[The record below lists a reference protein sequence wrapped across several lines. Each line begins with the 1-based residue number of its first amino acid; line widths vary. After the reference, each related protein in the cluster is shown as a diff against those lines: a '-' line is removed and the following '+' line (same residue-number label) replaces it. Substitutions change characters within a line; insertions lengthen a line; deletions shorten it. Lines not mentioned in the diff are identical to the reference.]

1 MSLSLWQRTKIY
13 RSFAQ
18 KPIQVFVSNLY
29 LQIYSPLATNFTY
42 RYPQSRL
49 RYCSFLVSLTKSSKE
64 EQKIDK
70 QIIIGRKNRFRPDKW
85 GICMPISCL
94 HSDALPYHPWEW
106 VRWGMAHCEKYF
118 LCCTKSL
125 KIAIFFPLI
134 NSTLLASISTNFLKT
149 TISLLNVLIADNL
162 FWVERKDCLYLITLK
177 KKFSDQNIRYW
188 DRCTSKM
195 SRNWC
200 YNSIPYY

>member
-70 QIIIGRKNRFRPDKW
+70 QIIIRRKNRFRPDKW

-106 VRWGMAHCEKYF
+106 VRWGMAHCEKCF
-118 LCCTKSL
+118 LLFYEWWVKL
-125 KIAIFFPLI
+125 KNCHFFPTYLFYTI
-134 NSTLLASISTNFLKT
+134 ISTDFYQFSTDN
-149 TISLLNVLIADNL
+149 NLIIEC
-162 FWVERKDCLYLITLK
+162 FHCW
-177 KKFSDQNIRYW
+177 
-188 DRCTSKM
+188 
-195 SRNWC
+195 
-200 YNSIPYY
+200 